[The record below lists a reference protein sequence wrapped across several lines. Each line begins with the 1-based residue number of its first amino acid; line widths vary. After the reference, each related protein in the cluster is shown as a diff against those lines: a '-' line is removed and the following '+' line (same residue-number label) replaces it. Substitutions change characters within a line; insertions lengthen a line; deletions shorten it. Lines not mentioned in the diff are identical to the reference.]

1 VNLAWTVVVVMAFG
15 WTLVSILVAVAFG
28 GMARGRDMPSGF
40 ADPDLADP
48 DLTDADLGDRAVRI
62 MSAPGR
68 TTPPMHDDGYRT
80 AV

>member
-1 VNLAWTVVVVMAFG
+1 VNLAWTVVIVMAFG

-28 GMARGRDMPSGF
+28 GMARGRDTPS
-40 ADPDLADP
+40 DLAD
-48 DLTDADLGDRAVRI
+48 TDRAARI
-62 MSAPGR
+62 AGAAGR

>member
-1 VNLAWTVVVVMAFG
+1 VNLAWTVVIVMAFG

-28 GMARGRDMPSGF
+28 GMARGRDTPS
-40 ADPDLADP
+40 DLADT
-48 DLTDADLGDRAVRI
+48 DLADRAARI
-62 MSAPGR
+62 AGAAGR